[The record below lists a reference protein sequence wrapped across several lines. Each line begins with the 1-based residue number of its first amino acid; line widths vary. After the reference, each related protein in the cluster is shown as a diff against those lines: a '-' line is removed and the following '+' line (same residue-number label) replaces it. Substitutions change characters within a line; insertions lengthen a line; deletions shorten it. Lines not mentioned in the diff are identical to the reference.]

1 MHCMATVTVRNLD
14 DEIRRLLRIRAAR
27 NDRSMEAE
35 IREILGRAVA
45 SPADTTPGGRRARGR
60 SAQLARGPAADLR
73 AGVLTPREATVASL
87 VAKGLTNRQIAAQLY
102 VSERTVESH
111 VSAIL
116 SKLGLRSRTAVA
128 ARYAHRDAQQP

>member
-1 MHCMATVTVRNLD
+1 MATVTVRNLD

-27 NDRSMEAE
+27 HDRSMEAE
-35 IREILGRAVA
+35 IREILGRAVMSGSA
-45 SPADTTPGGRRARGR
+45 TTPGGRRGKGRGP
-60 SAQLARGPAADLR
+60 QLARGPEADLR

-87 VAKGLTNRQIAAQLY
+87 VATGLTNRQIAAQLY

-111 VSAIL
+111 VSSIL

-128 ARYAHRDAQQP
+128 ARYAHTDAHR